1 MTAPPASLP
10 LSLLNGMSAQESAH
24 SSPLAALTQRM
35 AAGDDAAF
43 AEFHSAY
50 APRLFR
56 YLVVCHRGD
65 EQTAADV
72 LQDTLIRVVR
82 HARRFDD
89 ERVFWDWLT
98 RLARTAAADHGRK
111 GGRYLRFLERFWHS
125 QPEVS
130 PPNDDELASALDQAL
145 ALLADDDA
153 SLLRAKY
160 DEQQSQRDLAQ
171 QFGVTEE
178 AIESRLRRARG
189 SLKTL
194 AFQILRQQQS

>member
-1 MTAPPASLP
+1 
-10 LSLLNGMSAQESAH
+10 MSAEESAH
-24 SSPLAALTQRM
+24 SSPLVTLTQRM

-43 AEFHSAY
+43 ADFHAAY

-56 YLVVCHRGD
+56 YLVVCHHGD

-82 HARRFDD
+82 HVRRFDD

-98 RLARTAAADHGRK
+98 RLARTASADHGRK
-111 GGRYLRFLERFWHS
+111 GGRYLRFLDRFWHS
-125 QPEVS
+125 RPEVT
-130 PPNDDELASALDQAL
+130 PPGEDELASALDQAL
-145 ALLADDDA
+145 ALLADEDA

-160 DEQQSQRDLAQ
+160 HEQQSQRDLAER
-171 QFGVTEE
+171 FGVSEE

-194 AFQILRQQQS
+194 AFQILRQIQS